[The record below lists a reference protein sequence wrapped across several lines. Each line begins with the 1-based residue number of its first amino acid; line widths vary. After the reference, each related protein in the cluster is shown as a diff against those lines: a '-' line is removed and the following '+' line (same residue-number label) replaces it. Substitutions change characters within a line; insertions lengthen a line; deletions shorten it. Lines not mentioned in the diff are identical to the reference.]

1 MTSDHS
7 QAGSD
12 LDEDWGDALDPTSN
26 TQPVPGADDEPKV
39 NLLTGK
45 KVRQKS
51 SSFASVVADLD
62 IDESACKAHML
73 DKDMTL
79 AKLSSSMSEM
89 KTMVG
94 NNARPSVAIAK
105 KRTGNEYRIET
116 GETLTTGGRIYLL
129 VIVTRIA

>member
-1 MTSDHS
+1 MTSKTIDGIPHTS
-7 QAGSD
+7 R
-12 LDEDWGDALDPTSN
+12 DWDDDDALTSD
-26 TQPVPGADDEPKV
+26 TQRDLEAETAPKV

-51 SSFASVVADLD
+51 SSFASVVADLEVN
-62 IDESACKAHML
+62 ESACKAHMVV
-73 DKDMTL
+73 DMTL
-79 AKLSSSMSEM
+79 AQLSSNLSEM
-89 KTMVG
+89 KKMVG
-94 NNARPSVAIAK
+94 NNARPSVNMAQ